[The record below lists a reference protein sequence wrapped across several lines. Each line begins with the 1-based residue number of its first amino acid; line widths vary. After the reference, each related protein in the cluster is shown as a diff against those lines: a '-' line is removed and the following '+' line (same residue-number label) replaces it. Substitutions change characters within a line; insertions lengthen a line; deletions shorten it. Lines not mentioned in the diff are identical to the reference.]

1 MGRAVAKRTTIK
13 DVADKAGVSI
23 GTVHCALYGKPGV
36 GEATR
41 KRVARI
47 AKECNYRPNAVAS
60 SLKRKTVRLA
70 AVLPGPTAENR
81 FYFSY
86 VWDGMRDYLDSMR
99 DYNIELVEL
108 PYFSDPAGQY
118 QQLARLL
125 EEDPVDGAL
134 TLGYMNRECRS
145 ALRRFKK
152 KKIPVVLVGS
162 DTSPAERL
170 CCVQPDYDVVGRSV
184 AELLGWQAPKGA
196 VMVCAGSVT
205 LPAHYEIVL
214 GIEAF
219 VRDGGVDREL
229 LKIHSSGNAEEY
241 ARDIARCLEENP
253 GVTCCCAVN
262 ANSSYLLGQALEK
275 SGRAGTMPAIG
286 CDVFE
291 ENLKFLEKGTLS
303 NLIHKNPYSQ
313 AYTAIKC
320 LAEYVLNSVDP
331 IHDTLLVGS
340 EIVFRS
346 SIPMFR
352 SGQQT
357 LHVVVG

>member
-1 MGRAVAKRTTIK
+1 MAKRTTIK

-23 GTVHCALYGKPGV
+23 GTVHCALNGKPGV

-41 KRVARI
+41 KRIERI
-47 AKECNYRPNAVAS
+47 ALECNYRPNAVAS

-86 VWDGMRDYLDSMR
+86 VWDGLRDYLDSMR
-99 DYNIELVEL
+99 DYNIELIEL
-108 PYFSDPAGQY
+108 PYYSDPAGQY
-118 QQLARLL
+118 QQLSRLL
-125 EEDPVDGAL
+125 AEESVDGAL

-145 ALRRFKK
+145 ALRRFTK

-162 DTSPAERL
+162 DTSPVERL

-184 AELLGWQAPKGA
+184 AELLSWQAPEGT

-219 VRDGGVDREL
+219 IRESGMGRGIVKL
-229 LKIHSSGNAEEY
+229 HSSGDGEEY
-241 ARDIARCLEENP
+241 SRDIVRCLEENP
-253 GVTCCCAVN
+253 DITCCCAVN
-262 ANSSYLLGQALEK
+262 ANSSYIMGRALEQT
-275 SGRAGTMPAIG
+275 GRAGSMPATG

-291 ENLKFLEKGTLS
+291 ENLNFLEKGTLT

-320 LAEYVLNSVDP
+320 LAEYVLNGTEPSRE
-331 IHDTLLVGS
+331 TLCVGS
-340 EIVFRS
+340 EIIFRS